1 MGRSSRLLIAGS
13 MLATAVAPLPVNAQQ
28 QPEWQTLDQVMAE
41 GLDSAQTW
49 RQRWSL
55 FFAGSAAFSALS
67 SASAETQ
74 ADEYDGRVRAITSTL
89 GLLDTI
95 IKAPPHLAAYRDHHA
110 IDRDDTGALG
120 DARRNARALAEAEQ
134 SRTGWRGRLGSLIVN
149 GGAYHAIAE
158 EDGRHDDALQVAVS
172 GMLVNEIKIWT
183 FPRTMSEANV
193 IGIGQAAVEV
203 QTNVYLTANG
213 IGAHLRF

>member
-1 MGRSSRLLIAGS
+1 MPMHRALATGALLILSVAGTPS
-13 MLATAVAPLPVNAQQ
+13 AAQDRTDW
-28 QPEWQTLDQVMAE
+28 EALDRVMAD

-67 SASAETQ
+67 STTAETE

-95 IKAPPHLAAYRDHHA
+95 IKAPPHLAAYRAHHA
-110 IDRDDTGALG
+110 IDRSAPGALAE
-120 DARRNARALAEAEQ
+120 ARRNAKALAAAEQ

-149 GGAYHAIAE
+149 GAAYHAIAE
-158 EDGRHDDALQVAVS
+158 EDGRHDDAFRVALT

-183 FPRTMSEANV
+183 FPRTMSASNV
-193 IGIGQAAVEV
+193 IGLGQAAVEV
-203 QTNVYLTANG
+203 ETEVYMTARG
-213 IGAHLRF
+213 IGARVRF